1 VNDAAAIRS
10 LGVVRVFGDHFGRE
24 WRKEGAWTI
33 ALCPF
38 HEESSPS
45 FKVGARSPHR
55 ATCFSCGVNGD
66 VVTLTAKMRDT
77 TVREALDWLADQ
89 YQIPKLSESTAPTR
103 TSQPRAVA
111 ASPTP
116 RAAPDRR
123 LEGLF
128 LAALEAARA
137 QTAGPAQAYLES
149 RGLPVQAPNMGCVND
164 PRAWWSAIERSVAEL
179 EVGANPLTS
188 FWPWV
193 QAETPFVLWGLSTS
207 AAGGQDSVLTG
218 LQGRAAG
225 DVPKPKRYRIAGEG
239 VVLFDGDETAIIVEG
254 PTDAQA
260 WLVARPHCTIVGVP
274 GTQAW
279 RPEMAELVGA
289 HTRVIVVADNDQAG
303 LQAADAWAHDLEHRC
318 SGPVRIGTYPGGIK
332 DGCELLAT
340 CATGGTDAPSAFAGV
355 MVRARERGP
364 EEEEPVADELPP
376 AASAAK
382 PDESRP
388 GSTSAAPEDDDQVE
402 LSRGALAGELASVLE
417 HISLTTL
424 IEACHWWGED
434 KNGFPKRTKSVEPL
448 HALTDLVVAWFGA
461 RGGRFFRLATGEPYL
476 YFRRRQYCIRRT
488 DPDWLGAI
496 YSFGK
501 VNAED
506 YDGKRILRA
515 LEQYALDP
523 GRTSVEPLTWLHY
536 DRGENSIRFHTGDAE
551 DRVIVTSAGRVEL
564 ETNGDQGVL
573 VYREPTAKQ
582 LVLDEAATPAR
593 AAELL
598 ERHFVSNL
606 SLERHDA
613 ALYTCWLLS
622 SVFRHGLGTRAIL
635 FCQGAPG
642 SGKSEGAKL
651 ASTLLWGQERLIAPT
666 LAALRVDAAKQPMVV
681 LDNTETRDIDVK
693 TLQFL
698 LLSATGAT
706 HKKRIE
712 GTVDGVHDQPMT
724 AFILLTAI
732 EPPSVDE
739 LIQRTLTVQFGHHF
753 HRPAYEA
760 VRELTMLARSRNPLW
775 SGLLRLYADELLP
788 HLRRLLPYYQG
799 LIPADHPK
807 KRLEGH
813 LSLIASIA
821 EVLHQVRPS
830 LWPRGESL
838 LAHWLG
844 IQEERSSEQAL
855 DTDPIVDALGR
866 LEHEWNRVVERGD
879 EVRRPAFDERIYMC
893 KPLFLN
899 GTGQVVDDDRLA
911 YVTIGDRGAERNYF
925 RVVGFEGDY
934 KLAHRDLVR
943 ACAETRATR
952 AFENAI
958 KSGNALAAR
967 CARSRALSEAGWRV
981 ELVERRAKGQSART
995 YRFLGP
1001 QSGPDPVRP
1010 EEGSR

>member
-1 VNDAAAIRS
+1 MNDAAAIRS

-66 VVTLTAKMRDT
+66 VVNLTAKMRDT
-77 TVREALDWLADQ
+77 TVREALDWLSDQ
-89 YQIPKLSESTAPTR
+89 YQIPKLSESTAPTKAA
-103 TSQPRAVA
+103 QPRAAA
-111 ASPTP
+111 ASPAP
-116 RAAPDRR
+116 RTAPDRR

-128 LAALEAARA
+128 LAVLEGARF
-137 QTAGPAQAYLES
+137 QPAGPAQAYLES
-149 RGLPVQAPNMGCVND
+149 RGLPVEAPNMACVND
-164 PRAWWSAIERSVAEL
+164 PRAWWSAVERFVAEL
-179 EVGANPLTS
+179 ELGANPMTS

-193 QAETPFVLWGLSTS
+193 QDSTPFVLWGLSS
-207 AAGGQDSVLTG
+207 SVAGGQDSVLTG

-225 DVPKPKRYRIAGEG
+225 DVPKPKRYRIVGEG

-254 PTDAQA
+254 PTDALA
-260 WLVARPHCTIVGVP
+260 WRAARPHCTIVGVP

-279 RPEMAELVGA
+279 RPEMAELVLD
-289 HTRVIVVADNDQAG
+289 HTRVIVVTDNDAAG
-303 LQAADAWAHDLEHRC
+303 LQAAAAWAHDLEHRC
-318 SGPVRIGTYPGGIK
+318 KGPVRIGSYPPGVK

-340 CATGGTDAPSAFAGV
+340 CAKGGIDAPAAFARV
-355 MVRARERGP
+355 LVQAREPSP
-364 EEEEPVADELPP
+364 EEEEPVADEPPP
-376 AASAAK
+376 AARAAK
-382 PDESRP
+382 PDESRAE
-388 GSTSAAPEDDDQVE
+388 STTSAPEDDDQVE
-402 LSRGALAGELASVLE
+402 LSRGATASELASVLE
-417 HISLTTL
+417 HISLTSL

-515 LEQYALDP
+515 LEQHALDP

-536 DRGENSIRFHTGDAE
+536 DRAENSIRFHTGDAE
-551 DRVIVTSAGRVEL
+551 DRVVVTSAGAVTL

-573 VYREPTAKQ
+573 VYREPSARE
-582 LVLDEAATPAR
+582 LALEEGATPTQ

-598 ERHFVSNL
+598 ERHFLSNL
-606 SLERHDA
+606 SLERNDA

-642 SGKSEGAKL
+642 SGKSEAAKL

-681 LDNTETRDIDVK
+681 LDNTETRDIDTR

-712 GTVDGVHDQPMT
+712 GTVDGVHDQPLT

-753 HRPAYEA
+753 HRASYQA
-760 VRELTMLARSRNPLW
+760 VRELTMLARARSQLW

-788 HLRRLLPYYQG
+788 NLRRLLPHFQS
-799 LIPADHPK
+799 LIPQDHPK
-807 KRLEGH
+807 KWLEGH
-813 LSLIASIA
+813 LALIASIA

-830 LWPRGESL
+830 LWPRGEAL

-844 IQEERSSEQAL
+844 IQEQRSSEQAL
-855 DTDPIVDALGR
+855 DTDPIVDALSR
-866 LEHEWNRVVERGD
+866 LEYEWNRVIERD
-879 EVRRPAFDERIYMC
+879 REVRRPAYDDKLYVAD
-893 KPLFLN
+893 PLYIGPN
-899 GTGQVVDDDRLA
+899 GQVVDDDRA
-911 YVTIGDRGAERNYF
+911 ASVSISDRGAERNYY
-925 RVVGFEGDY
+925 RVVGFQADY
-934 KLAHRDLVR
+934 KTLHRDLVR
-943 ACAETRATR
+943 ACAESRGTRAY
-952 AFENAI
+952 EHAI

-967 CARSRALSEAGWRV
+967 CARSRALAEAGWRIQ
-981 ELVERRAKGQSART
+981 LVERRAKGQAART
-995 YRFLGP
+995 YWFIGP
-1001 QSGPDPVRP
+1001 QAGPDPGSR